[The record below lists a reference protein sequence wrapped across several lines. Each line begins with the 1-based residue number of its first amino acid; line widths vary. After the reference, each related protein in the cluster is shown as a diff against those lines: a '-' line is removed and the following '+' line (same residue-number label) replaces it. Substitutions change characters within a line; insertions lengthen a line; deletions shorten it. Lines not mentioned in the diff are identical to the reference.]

1 MQVRLSHFRR
11 LLSIVLACWFF
22 SASAILLL
30 PKMAIADSLPRLD
43 SSLSEQVIEAVT
55 KNSKMREFVEVIVQQ
70 AQVGRFPLRDIE
82 TQFKTAWESTA
93 QVISDPHVSSGLA
106 QVLHNKQ
113 LIKDADRFLKQSP
126 AHLCN
131 AYRDSLQNVDNS
143 TWEALEAGA
152 RSAMTLTSSI
162 AAASASGAGS
172 LAGYAG
178 LASAVSDLGL
188 GGVVTLIA
196 GLLGSST
203 TGAAATAVVTSAVG
217 GPIAMS
223 TLLVGGTGVIALG
236 TYEAGHTT
244 FKKLGEWAE
253 LYCNSQF

>member
-1 MQVRLSHFRR
+1 
-11 LLSIVLACWFF
+11 
-22 SASAILLL
+22 
-30 PKMAIADSLPRLD
+30 
-43 SSLSEQVIEAVT
+43 
-55 KNSKMREFVEVIVQQ
+55 
-70 AQVGRFPLRDIE
+70 
-82 TQFKTAWESTA
+82 
-93 QVISDPHVSSGLA
+93 VISDPHIPSGLA

-113 LIKDADRFLKQSP
+113 LIKDADHFLKESP
-126 AHLCN
+126 ARLCN

-223 TLLVGGTGVIALG
+223 TLLVGGTGAIALG